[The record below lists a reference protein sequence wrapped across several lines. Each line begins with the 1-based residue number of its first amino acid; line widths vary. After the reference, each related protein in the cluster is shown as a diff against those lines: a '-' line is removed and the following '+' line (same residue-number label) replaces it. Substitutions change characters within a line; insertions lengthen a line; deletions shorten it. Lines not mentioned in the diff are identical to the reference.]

1 VSFKLRSVLTRP
13 RITRAGVGVLVLAAA
28 AFAQYKLAKIP
39 RPVNLETAGNFSP
52 LTVRLGREE
61 LVVEGPS
68 VNDEERVLF
77 SHDGKQDEIVDASFD
92 SARLDALTV
101 ETLEFSGLRPPSALA
116 QVDYRAQEP
125 ERPPVGDESCR
136 TRVELRAVSEMP
148 DKLHLYQLDAPG
160 LDRYRQLE
168 VRAEG
173 AELASTLI
181 MGSPSGSFMEPG
193 CRKLLKVGDWAQPI
207 SSAVGVGVAENSH
220 LRFSFK
226 PLTAGT
232 SLWGDA
238 EGFFEPFDLG
248 AQQLSPTD
256 LPPFRARAVSVRT
269 LGGDASSDAPA
280 LLSAQ
285 SMGDGTPLTIYG
297 LKIGSNQLQLG
308 VAGKGWVKVN
318 GEDVTEDILKRAE
331 ENPILAA
338 LLATANTAL
347 LAWVARLIVKS
358 PSHGRKSP
366 SPEREPTQEG
376 ARGPRPKRRR
386 RGGTRR

>member
-1 VSFKLRSVLTRP
+1 MSPNYLSVRLRP
-13 RITRAGVGVLVLAAA
+13 RIARAAAGVLVLAAA
-28 AFAQYKLAKIP
+28 AFAQYKLAKVP

-52 LTVRLGREE
+52 LTVRLGQEE
-61 LVVEGPS
+61 LIVEGPS
-68 VNDEERVLF
+68 VNAEDGLLF
-77 SHDGKQDEIVDASFD
+77 SHDGKADEIVDVSFD
-92 SARLDALTV
+92 RARLDGETV
-101 ETLEFSGLRPPSALA
+101 EIIESEGLKPPTSLA
-116 QVDYRAQEP
+116 RIDYRAQEP
-125 ERPPVGDESCR
+125 EKPPVGDESCR
-136 TRVELRAVSEMP
+136 TRVELRAVSKMP
-148 DKLHLYQLDAPG
+148 DAIHLYQLDAPG

-168 VRAEG
+168 LRAEG
-173 AELASTLI
+173 AELASLVLTA
-181 MGSPSGSFMEPG
+181 SPSGSAMEPG
-193 CRKLLKVGDWAQPI
+193 CQKLLTVGDWAQPFTTD
-207 SSAVGVGVAENSH
+207 VGFVVAENSH

-256 LPPFRARAVSVRT
+256 LPPFQARAVSVRR
-269 LGGDASSDAPA
+269 LGGDAPSDAPV
-280 LLSAQ
+280 LLSAR
-285 SMGDGTPLTIYG
+285 SIDDGAPLKIYG

-318 GEDVTEDILKRAE
+318 GEDVADDILKRAE

-347 LAWVARLIVKS
+347 LAWVARLIF
-358 PSHGRKSP
+358 KSP
-366 SPEREPTQEG
+366 SPERPRTRESE
-376 ARGPRPKRRR
+376 RGGRPKRRR